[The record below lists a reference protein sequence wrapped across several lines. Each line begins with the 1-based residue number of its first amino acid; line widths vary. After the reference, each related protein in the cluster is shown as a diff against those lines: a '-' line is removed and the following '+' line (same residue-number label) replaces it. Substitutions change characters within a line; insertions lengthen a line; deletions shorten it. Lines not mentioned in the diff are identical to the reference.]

1 MKKTTTYR
9 SFSSIFYFLSLISL
23 ISPREQVIA
32 RLKKEITTS
41 CLQISP
47 HLMIKFFLMVIVSG
61 IIIIF
66 LGEVTL
72 SNDNTTTTAYA
83 HFFGGKT
90 VIIEDYQVVFLP
102 SPSSPRIGD
111 NSTTLNFSVLKNNT
125 NIYNIHSAV
134 VITEKGSRTIVD
146 QIPYKFY
153 EFSDITVPYTFENPV
168 DYTVTLQTRIAGN
181 EKYQA
186 TPLVAS
192 FDIAVGDPSILIPF
206 DELML
211 FYVTPVTLVVTGIMI
226 YLHVKGKF

>member
-1 MKKTTTYR
+1 M
-9 SFSSIFYFLSLISL
+9 
-23 ISPREQVIA
+23 IA
-32 RLKKEITTS
+32 TLKKKITTS

-61 IIIIF
+61 ILSII
-66 LGEVTL
+66 LGEVAL
-72 SNDNTTTTAYA
+72 SSDNTTTSTAAYA

-90 VIIEDYQVVFLP
+90 VTIGDYQIVFLP

-111 NSTTLNFSVLKNNT
+111 NSTTLNFSVLKNNS

-134 VITEKGSRTIVD
+134 VITEKDSQTIVN

-168 DYTVTLQTRIAGN
+168 DYNVTLQTRIAGD

-192 FDIAVGDPSILIPF
+192 FDIAVGDPSSLIPF

-211 FYVTPVTLVVTGIMI
+211 F
-226 YLHVKGKF
+226 